1 MKSGNF
7 DLHYTSSKHPFFNCQ
22 FLVMQ
27 FNRFTKKS
35 CGRSHSFM
43 FEIDKLET
51 FDQEHQTGEG
61 DAFLLPQQAYTYIW
75 IEQGSGEVTI
85 DLRRYIIEDN
95 SIFYLKPGQAFS
107 ANIAEPAKGFVISFT
122 REFADLYD
130 KSSADLNRNTLV
142 NPIISIESE
151 TYDFMK
157 NLVAKMWQE
166 FKNHHHWRAEVL
178 RGFLRLFII
187 YISRQQE
194 EERPANVYSRK
205 VELVNR
211 FFALLEKNY
220 SNKKMVQDYAKLL
233 AVTPGYLNETVKEIS
248 GSTASNHIQER
259 IILEAKRLAIFEGDS
274 MKEIAYSL
282 GFCDPAHFSK
292 YFKNISGT
300 NFTDFKKNAISF
312 C

>member
-1 MKSGNF
+1 
-7 DLHYTSSKHPFFNCQ
+7 
-22 FLVMQ
+22 MQ
-27 FNRFTKKS
+27 FYRFTKKPS
-35 CGRSHSFM
+35 GRGHSFM
-43 FEIDKLET
+43 FEIDRLET
-51 FDQEHQTGEG
+51 FDQEHHTGEG
-61 DAFLLPQQAYTYIW
+61 NSFLLPLQTYAYIW

-85 DLRRYIIEDN
+85 DLRRYTIEDN

-107 ANIAEPAKGFVISFT
+107 ANIAEPAKGFIISFT
-122 REFADLYD
+122 REFVDLYD
-130 KSSADLNRNTLV
+130 KSGADLNRNSFL
-142 NPIISIESE
+142 NPVVSIESE

-157 NLVAKMWQE
+157 NLVTKMWQE
-166 FKNHHHWRAEVL
+166 FKNHHHKRAEVL

-194 EERPANVYSRK
+194 VERPANVYPKK

-211 FFALLEKNY
+211 FFALLEINY
-220 SNKKMVQDYAKLL
+220 SNRKMVQDYAKML
-233 AVTPGYLNETVKEIS
+233 AVTPGYLNETVKEVS

-300 NFTDFKKNAISF
+300 NFTDFKRNAI
-312 C
+312 CVC